1 MLEEIRQL
9 KKHARKQD
17 KVIDELKNKKRHEE
31 NEEPAMVPIPL

>member
-17 KVIDELKNKKRHEE
+17 KVIDELKNKKRYEE